1 MRACVTEWL
10 PVVVEVTIK
19 MVVDV
24 PRDWS
29 GGELAHNVEFFLN
42 DGSRCTANE
51 LQALVARLD
60 ERGDACPCNQMQSKF
75 LRVATDDDRTL
86 YHYKERITS

>member
-1 MRACVTEWL
+1 MTDWL

-29 GGELAHNVEFFLN
+29 GEDLAHTGEFHLN
-42 DGSRCTANE
+42 DSSHCARNE
-51 LQALVARLD
+51 IQALAARLD
-60 ERGDACPCNQMQSKF
+60 ERGDICPCNQTQAKF
-75 LRVATDDDRTL
+75 LRVATEDDRTL
-86 YHYKERITS
+86 YHYQERISS